1 MDPATMT
8 RGFMGLLSESQDHL
22 NDTEVRVRGV
32 RVSPS
37 RVGEPD
43 PLVEA
48 DGGLVAFGD
57 LQFELLQRA
66 GAGPVDD
73 GTEERRPRAPPA
85 PLRLHPH
92 AAHVAGLR
100 MLAIEE
106 AEDQAEGASVL
117 LREQHGLTARSGHR
131 LRETDPVGVGLRL
144 LVNEAAG
151 EGIGR
156 LGEGAQP
163 ELSEEGPLLTPELAD
178 AHAGGTPLLRCH
190 EERQLESERP
200 AVEPLPG
207 FAPWQAPELVRRG
220 ESDPDESADEHE
232 R

>member
-1 MDPATMT
+1 MGPATMT

-66 GAGPVDD
+66 GAGPVNDR
-73 GTEERRPRAPPA
+73 TEERLPGAPPA

-100 MLAIEE
+100 MLPVEE
-106 AEDQAEGASVL
+106 PEDQPERAPVFLGE
-117 LREQHGLTARSGHR
+117 EHGLTSRGGHR
-131 LRETDPVGVGLRL
+131 FRETDPVSVGLPS
-144 LVNEAAG
+144 LVDEAAG
-151 EGIGR
+151 ERTGR
-156 LGEGAQP
+156 FGERAQP
-163 ELSEEGPLLTPELAD
+163 ELPEEGPLVTLELPG
-178 AHAGGTPLLRCH
+178 AHAGGGEGKARPG
-190 EERQLESERP
+190 QGPSEVR
-200 AVEPLPG
+200 G
-207 FAPWQAPELVRRG
+207 SAPTGWGSAPC
-220 ESDPDESADEHE
+220 P
-232 R
+232 

>member
-66 GAGPVDD
+66 GAGPVD
-73 GTEERRPRAPPA
+73 GRTEERLSRAPPA

-100 MLAIEE
+100 MLPGPLG
-106 AEDQAEGASVL
+106 DQGKRSQW
-117 LREQHGLTARSGHR
+117 LRICHVTGVRGRMAGGCRAAGKPKQMNISGLNPVGRLSTTLTAAR
-131 LRETDPVGVGLRL
+131 LKEVTTPAPRPIECAASSMVCAAVPTSTYRPRAVGDM
-144 LVNEAAG
+144 
-151 EGIGR
+151 
-156 LGEGAQP
+156 P
-163 ELSEEGPLLTPELAD
+163 K
-178 AHAGGTPLLRCH
+178 
-190 EERQLESERP
+190 ERAR
-200 AVEPLPG
+200 
-207 FAPWQAPELVRRG
+207 
-220 ESDPDESADEHE
+220 
-232 R
+232 

>member
-73 GTEERRPRAPPA
+73 RTEERLACAPPA
-85 PLRLHPH
+85 SPTCRPRGRSPD
-92 AAHVAGLR
+92 APGR
-100 MLAIEE
+100 E
-106 AEDQAEGASVL
+106 A
-117 LREQHGLTARSGHR
+117 R
-131 LRETDPVGVGLRL
+131 
-144 LVNEAAG
+144 
-151 EGIGR
+151 
-156 LGEGAQP
+156 
-163 ELSEEGPLLTPELAD
+163 
-178 AHAGGTPLLRCH
+178 
-190 EERQLESERP
+190 RP
-200 AVEPLPG
+200 ARTSARLP
-207 FAPWQAPELVRRG
+207 RRAAW
-220 ESDPDESADEHE
+220 SDRPGWSPTP
-232 R
+232 